1 MVAYLNE
8 DMWWTH
14 VAITPLELQQLFYNI
29 SIIYVHS
36 NHIRVGYN
44 YGCKNSQYIYE
55 ILLDD
60 INIKTV

>member
-14 VAITPLELQQLFYNI
+14 VAITPLKLQQLFYNI

-44 YGCKNSQYIYE
+44 YGCKNSQYIY
-55 ILLDD
+55 IRGF
-60 INIKTV
+60 IR